1 MSNNQFKVFISYSHN
16 DKKWLD
22 RLLIHLKPLSRDYDI
37 DVWSDKKIRTGS
49 KWKEEIEAAVD
60 SCDVAVLLISADFLA
75 SDFIYTDELPPLLR
89 AAENEGKLII
99 SIIVSPC
106 LLSLNPKLAAIQAIN
121 DPDKPLLSLYDNDQE
136 TVFVKVVETI
146 FNRSLEVSATTTTTT
161 TALPINNI
169 SSTED
174 FLIVNDW
181 QKLIQHGNWMFDENN
196 KTIFGS
202 GVNTFL
208 VSRQSYG
215 HNEFEIQAKITYS
228 NLKLFAKRP
237 DFINTGII
245 FGWES
250 EQSKPTYYNLLF
262 TGKKLLLER
271 VGNKAIAF
279 GDDDAKIENF
289 DHLDEGVIFEL
300 QENFE
305 YEFSIQFTKNEIKV
319 LVNSQLTATFKLPRY
334 IVGRVGLRAWRCQ
347 VNILEFK
354 IKNNA

>member
-1 MSNNQFKVFISYSHN
+1 MSNNQLKVFISYSHT

-22 RLLIHLKPLSRDYDI
+22 RLLIHLKPLSRDYNI
-37 DVWSDKKIRTGS
+37 DVWSDKKIKPGS
-49 KWKEEIEAAVD
+49 KWKEEIASAVE

-99 SIIVSPC
+99 SVIVSPC
-106 LLSLNPKLAAIQAIN
+106 LLSLNPKISEIQAIN
-121 DPDKPLLSLYDNDQE
+121 DPEKPLLSLYDNDQE
-136 TVFVKVVETI
+136 MVFVKVVEAI
-146 FNRSLEVSATTTTTT
+146 FNRSLEISATTTTTT
-161 TALPINNI
+161 APPVNI
-169 SSTED
+169 SSTEN
-174 FLIVNDW
+174 FLKVTDW
-181 QKLIQHGNWMFDENN
+181 QKLIQHGKWIFDENN

-202 GVNTFL
+202 GVNAFL

-215 HNEFEIQAKITYS
+215 YNDFEIQAKISYS
-228 NLKLFAKRP
+228 NLKLFTKRP

-271 VGNKAIAF
+271 VGNKAITF
-279 GDDDAKIENF
+279 EVDDAKIEKF
-289 DHLDEGVIFEL
+289 EHIDEGIDFEL

-305 YEFSIQFTKNEIKV
+305 YKFLIQFTKNEIKV
-319 LVNSQLTATFKLPRY
+319 FADSKLITTFKLPRF
-334 IVGRVGLRAWRCQ
+334 IIGRVGLRAWRCQ
-347 VNILEFK
+347 VNIHEFK
-354 IKNNA
+354 IKNN